1 VRSLLAATALT
12 ALALATAATAADGV
26 SVQQSPTTPPTPGAA
41 YAWAPPEPAARGLSD
56 PRLANEVTQERLHR
70 AIDRTLKSKG
80 YRPVADPGAAQLLVK
95 YYVALKDHAPRPGN
109 WGSTRMLCGP
119 YGCRPW
125 QNTTGDR
132 EPEPEAAFTEGK
144 VVLELIDRASGT
156 LAWRATSKRRLD
168 ERAGTQ
174 AGMNAIFDE
183 LAQSLPRTAA
193 N

>member
-12 ALALATAATAADGV
+12 ALALARSAAAADGV
-26 SVQQSPTTPPTPGAA
+26 SVQQSPTAPPTPGAA
-41 YAWAPPEPAARGLSD
+41 YAWAPVEPAAPAPSD

-70 AIDRTLKSKG
+70 AIDRTLKAKG
-80 YRPVADPGAAQLLVK
+80 YRPVADPAAAQLLVK
-95 YYVALKDHAPRPGN
+95 YYVALKDRTPRAGG

-125 QNTTGDR
+125 QNTTGDPD
-132 EPEPEAAFTEGK
+132 PEPEAAFTEGK

-156 LAWRATSKRRLD
+156 LAWRATLKRRLD
-168 ERAGTQ
+168 EDAGTQ

-183 LAQSLPRTAA
+183 LAQSLPGVAA